1 MIAALVF
8 FLIDT
13 VAMFLLYGI
22 AIDMI
27 MDIVFHVY
35 VIGILISGIRL
46 GIKMKKLPVEPIYPT
61 APASDSHPEI

>member
-1 MIAALVF
+1 
-8 FLIDT
+8 
-13 VAMFLLYGI
+13 MFLLYGI

-35 VIGILISGIRL
+35 IIGILISGIRL

-61 APASDSHPEI
+61 APASDSQTEI